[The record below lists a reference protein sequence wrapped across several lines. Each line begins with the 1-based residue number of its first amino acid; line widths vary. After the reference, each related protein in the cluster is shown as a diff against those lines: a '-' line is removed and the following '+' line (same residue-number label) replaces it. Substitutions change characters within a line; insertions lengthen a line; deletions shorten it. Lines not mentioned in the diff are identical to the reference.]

1 MDGRAVGFGCF
12 CCFRTDLSAIDI
24 SSSAAFLG
32 RRPFG
37 DLKNSE
43 NDGCSAAVLCGVS
56 TLRRVCGHNCK
67 PRKLS
72 LPRGR
77 LGRFEDTVLPGYQ
90 NRKNLSIGNSGYS
103 TLSAIV
109 SLAAAAAVSCI
120 IDCPLH

>member
-1 MDGRAVGFGCF
+1 MGGRAAGSGCF

-37 DLKNSE
+37 DLKT
-43 NDGCSAAVLCGVS
+43 ARMMAVPSLFFAVFDPSPC
-56 TLRRVCGHNCK
+56 LRHDCK

-77 LGRFEDTVLPGYQ
+77 LGRFEDTVP
-90 NRKNLSIGNSGYS
+90 
-103 TLSAIV
+103 
-109 SLAAAAAVSCI
+109 
-120 IDCPLH
+120 